1 MENNNVSKAQSYFE
15 LINNGQFN
23 TQDFAD
29 LFTVEVEIYY
39 PKFGYAKGMEGIARF
54 SQHVRKLINE
64 LHFEMDKFTYIAN
77 EKYVIVEGAEKGIT
91 RTGIP
96 FPDEI
101 VSHGKFCTVFEFE
114 NNRIKRMHCYVD
126 PDFGGEDIERAQ
138 LLNTTIEASQKE
150 DIETQTRNIV
160 NNFYDIQF
168 GRTEGNLEDLFA
180 EEIDWDLP
188 GNTEK
193 FEWVGKRTK
202 KNQVG
207 EFFKLLYANVE
218 PEKFEI
224 DFIAVKGENATVVG
238 ELSSKILKY
247 DKVFTTEFVVIFKV
261 VNGKIVKFHL
271 LEDGYKLNEEMN

>member
-1 MENNNVSKAQSYFE
+1 MENNNLSKAQSYFE

-23 TQDFAD
+23 TKAFAD
-29 LFTVEVEIYY
+29 LFTEDVEIYY
-39 PKFGYAKGMEGIARF
+39 PKFGYAKGMEGIASF
-54 SQHVRKLINE
+54 SQQVRKLITE
-64 LHFEMDKFTYIAN
+64 LYFEMDKFTYITN

-91 RTGIP
+91 RTGIQ
-96 FPDEI
+96 FPDGI

-114 NNRIKRMHCYVD
+114 SSRIKRMHCYVD

-150 DIETQTRNIV
+150 DVETQTRNVV

-180 EEIDWDLP
+180 EEIDWDIP

-202 KNQVG
+202 KNEVG
-207 EFFKLLYANVE
+207 DFFKLLYANVK

-247 DKVFTTEFVVIFKV
+247 DKVFTTEFVIIFKV
-261 VNGKIVKFHL
+261 MNGKIVKFHM

>member
-23 TQDFAD
+23 TQAFAD
-29 LFTVEVEIYY
+29 LFTEDVEIYY
-39 PKFGYAKGMEGIARF
+39 PKFGYAKGMEGIGSF
-54 SQHVRKLINE
+54 SQHVRKLIND
-64 LHFEMDKFTYIAN
+64 LHFEMDKFTYITN
-77 EKYVIVEGAEKGIT
+77 EKYVIVEGSEKGIT

-96 FPDEI
+96 FPDGI

-114 NNRIKRMHCYVD
+114 NSRIKRMHCYVD

-150 DIETQTRNIV
+150 DIETQTRNVV

-180 EEIDWDLP
+180 DEIDWDLP

-207 EFFKLLYANVE
+207 EFFKLLYANVK